1 MINNS
6 NKLKIAFLVVK
17 NIARGGG
24 IEKYTLELGR
34 RLVARG
40 HQVMVFSMGHYGEVA
55 PEYAGMQV
63 VKVPCLRHSTIEKL
77 SSSASAVFQLIF
89 KGEKFDIIHL
99 HSVAAGAF
107 APLIRLGSMG
117 RCILQMHGIEWQ
129 RTRWS
134 SFGKNM
140 LKMFEWLSLKGAHA
154 KTAVSKTQC
163 NFFQAQKGMDMRYI
177 PTGAEIKELLPAKE
191 ILEMG
196 LETGKY
202 ILFASRLVREKGA
215 HYLIPAF
222 QQLDTDFKLVIAGD
236 AKGEE
241 GYKRELRDLA
251 GSDPRIIFPGFV
263 EGQALGEL
271 FSNAAVYVQPS
282 EIEGLSIAL
291 LEAMSYG
298 NCCLVSDIPENKEA
312 IGDAGFTFQNMN
324 VIDLRDQLATLMST
338 PDLRVAVGKQAR
350 ERVLN
355 CYNWDKIVDDF
366 ECFYIEQAKVKTY

>member
-1 MINNS
+1 MEDTTI
-6 NKLKIAFLVVK
+6 KLKVAFLVVK

-24 IEKYTLELGR
+24 IEKYTLELGQ

-40 HQVMVFSMGHYGEVA
+40 HQVTVYSMGHYGEVA
-55 PEYAGMQV
+55 PEYAGMRI
-63 VKVPCLRHSTIEKL
+63 VKVPCVRHSTIEKL
-77 SSSASAVFQLIF
+77 STSASAAFHLIF

-107 APLIRLGSMG
+107 APLIRLGSRG

-140 LKMFEWLSLKGAHA
+140 LKMFEWLSLKGSHTQ
-154 KTAVSKTQC
+154 TAVSKTQC
-163 NFFQAQKGMDMRYI
+163 NFYQAQKGMSMRYI
-177 PTGAEIKELLPAKE
+177 PTGAEIKELRPAQE
-191 ILEMG
+191 ILKMG
-196 LETGKY
+196 LEAGKY

-222 QQLDTDFKLVIAGD
+222 QQLGTDFKLVIAGD

-241 GYKRELRDLA
+241 EYKCELRDLA

-324 VIDLRDQLATLMST
+324 VVDLRDQLATLMDS
-338 PDLRVAVGKQAR
+338 PDMRVAIGKQAR

-366 ECFYIEQAKVKTY
+366 EKFYIEQAKFKE